1 MIICVGG
8 TLYFMDTIYVH
19 IRLAAWKSYSLDL
32 SRQVSII
39 IIFRFASPCMVHGR
53 IVFLSS
59 NECATTVNEIKF
71 KRGVLRT

>member
-8 TLYFMDTIYVH
+8 MLYFMDTIYVH

-39 IIFRFASPCMVHGR
+39 FRFASPCMVHGR

-59 NECATTVNEIKF
+59 NECATTVNERKF